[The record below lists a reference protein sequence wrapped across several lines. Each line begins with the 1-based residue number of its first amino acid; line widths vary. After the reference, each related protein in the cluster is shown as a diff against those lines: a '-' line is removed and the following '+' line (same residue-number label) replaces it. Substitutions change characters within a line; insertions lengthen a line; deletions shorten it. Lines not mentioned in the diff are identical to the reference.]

1 LKSIAGSNVARLH
14 AAIEL
19 AGALLRGA
27 VGEGVGIDG
36 TGGLSLQAVVTN
48 GRRSAHRFLY
58 VSSFEDFA
66 LFGGGPPNAGE
77 TISL

>member
-1 LKSIAGSNVARLH
+1 
-14 AAIEL
+14 
-19 AGALLRGA
+19 
-27 VGEGVGIDG
+27 
-36 TGGLSLQAVVTN
+36 LSLQAVVTN

-66 LFGGGPPNAGE
+66 LFGGGSPNAGE